1 MFLQAERWLRFSEP
15 TKMFSSSF
23 SKCRHILRT
32 AAYEL
37 RKWRQPLPDVLL
49 HEENL
54 MPKASPVTHD
64 PAGARLSIFDR
75 SPQTRFSMTAG
86 NPQTVGNRRPPLG
99 IHSSNSSNS
108 SRALA
113 TKHRW
118 KCSAGDEAS
127 HSSNPGTPSNNRHQ
141 TMEVVSTTC
150 STR

>member
-86 NPQTVGNRRPPLG
+86 NPHTAGNRRQPL
-99 IHSSNSSNS
+99 SNNS

-127 HSSNPGTPSNNRHQ
+127 HSSKPVIPNSNRHQ

>member
-1 MFLQAERWLRFSEP
+1 
-15 TKMFSSSF
+15 MFSSSF

-86 NPQTVGNRRPPLG
+86 NPQTAGNRRQPPG
-99 IHSSNSSNS
+99 NNSSK
-108 SRALA
+108 ALA
-113 TKHRW
+113 TKHLW

-127 HSSNPGTPSNNRHQ
+127 HSSKPVIPNSNRHQ

-150 STR
+150 STRERETTALCVSTNTAGRLNTK